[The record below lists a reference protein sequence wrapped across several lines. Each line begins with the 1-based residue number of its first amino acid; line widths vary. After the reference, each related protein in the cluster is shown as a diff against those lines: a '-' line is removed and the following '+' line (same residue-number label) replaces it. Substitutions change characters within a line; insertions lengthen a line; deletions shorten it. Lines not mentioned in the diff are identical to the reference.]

1 MPDPSI
7 IDLVECAKR
16 ELALRQR
23 VYPKWVE
30 SGRLDARK
38 ADHEIE
44 CMKAIASRLEKIRDE
59 EAGQPSLF

>member
-1 MPDPSI
+1 MAEPSI

-23 VYPKWVE
+23 VYPKWVA

-44 CMKAIASRLEKIRDE
+44 CMKAIVSRLEKIRDDE
-59 EAGQPSLF
+59 TGQPTLF

>member
-1 MPDPSI
+1 MTEPSI
-7 IDLVECAKR
+7 ADLVECAKR

-38 ADHEIE
+38 ADHEVE
-44 CMKAIASRLEKIRDE
+44 CMQHIVSRLEKIRDE